1 MPGLV
6 GSCVYYAQRGADE
19 QSFFSFCTEPSMEGS
34 FEVAR
39 VALDAMSGDESL
51 AMSG

>member
-1 MPGLV
+1 MLIE
-6 GSCVYYAQRGADE
+6 E
-19 QSFFSFCTEPSMEGS
+19 QMNNLSSFCTEPSMEGS

>member
-1 MPGLV
+1 MLNE
-6 GSCVYYAQRGADE
+6 E
-19 QSFFSFCTEPSMEGS
+19 QMNNLFFSFCTEPSMEGS